1 MTDPTKPNYSPFF
14 ESDELNAVVVDP
26 RVGPHVA
33 IRSGRVRDPESR
45 VVKIL

>member
-1 MTDPTKPNYSPFF
+1 MTKSTKPNYSPFF
-14 ESDELNAVVVDP
+14 ESDELDAVVVDP
-26 RVGPHVA
+26 GVGPHVA

>member
-1 MTDPTKPNYSPFF
+1 MKKSTKPNDSPFF
-14 ESDELNAVVVDP
+14 ESDELDAVVVHP
-26 RVGPHVA
+26 GVGSHVT